1 MKPLNYSETIEQQIH
16 IPLPPDFNYELN
28 LDYLSRE
35 KNESLYTIHEKKIR
49 RIIQVE
55 HVDTLIEIS
64 YHPDHFLICIFLQN
78 TRPTQLEERLK
89 IINYIYDWFDLHR
102 DLTQFYS
109 LAQKDSVLKQSV
121 SKFYGLRLI
130 GIPDLFEALTWG
142 IIGQQ
147 INLSFAYTLKR
158 RLIEAYGES
167 IDYEG
172 VKYWS
177 FPKPDLIAS
186 LAASDLTSLQLS
198 QKKGDYLI
206 GIAQLIASK
215 KLSKEKL
222 LAMDNFAASEKT
234 LTDLYGIG
242 PWTANYVL
250 MRCLRYPEAF
260 PVTDVGLLRAI
271 QFSQSLE
278 QKTTKEVVLNYAKA
292 WKNWESYA
300 TFYLWRLLY

>member
-1 MKPLNYSETIEQQIH
+1 MKPLNYSETIEQQIL
-16 IPLPPDFNYELN
+16 IPLPPDFNYEFN

-35 KNESLYTIHEKKIR
+35 KNESLYMIHEKKIR
-49 RIIQVE
+49 RIIQVGQ
-55 HVDTLIEIS
+55 VATLIELS
-64 YHPDHFLICIFLQN
+64 YHPDHFFVCIFLQN
-78 TRPTQLEERLK
+78 TRPTQLEERLE
-89 IINYIYDWFDLHR
+89 IINYIYDWFDLNR
-102 DLTQFYS
+102 DLTPFYS
-109 LAQKDSVLKQSV
+109 LAKKDSVLKKSV

-130 GIPDLFEALTWG
+130 GIPDLFEALAWG
-142 IIGQQ
+142 ILGQQ
-147 INLSFAYTLKR
+147 INLNFAYTLKR
-158 RLIEAYGES
+158 RLIEAYGDS
-167 IDYEG
+167 IIFEDK
-172 VKYWS
+172 KYWS
-177 FPKPDLIAS
+177 FPKPAVIAK
-186 LAASDLTSLQLS
+186 LTTSDLTNLQLS
-198 QKKGDYLI
+198 QKKSDYLI

-215 KLSKEKL
+215 ELSKEKL
-222 LAMDNFAASEKT
+222 LATDNFASSEKT

-278 QKTTKEVVLNYAKA
+278 QKPTKEVVLNYAKA

>member
-1 MKPLNYSETIEQQIH
+1 MKPLNYSETIEQQIL

-28 LDYLSRE
+28 LDYLANE
-35 KNESLYTIHEKKIR
+35 KSESLYTIHEKKIR
-49 RIIQVE
+49 RIIQANQ
-55 HVDTLIEIS
+55 VDTLIEIS
-64 YHPDHFLICIFLQN
+64 YHPNHFLICIFLKN
-78 TRPTQLEERLK
+78 TRPTMLENRLK
-89 IINYIYDWFDLHR
+89 IIGYIYDWFDLSR
-102 DLTQFYS
+102 ELAPFYS
-109 LAQKDSVLKQSV
+109 LAEKDNVLKKCV

-130 GIPDLFEALTWG
+130 GIPDLFEALAWG

-158 RLIEAYGES
+158 RLIETYGES
-167 IDYEG
+167 IIFEDK
-172 VKYWS
+172 KYWS
-177 FPKPDLIAS
+177 FPKPAVIAR
-186 LAASDLTSLQLS
+186 LATSDLTNLQLS
-198 QKKGDYLI
+198 QKKSDYLI

-222 LAMDNFAASEKT
+222 LTMDNFAASEKT

-271 QFSQSLE
+271 QFSQNLE
-278 QKTTKEVVLNYAKA
+278 QKPTKKVVLNYAKA